1 VPGVVGFYWNGVLAP
16 AGTPQSVIDRLNTVI
31 NDGLR
36 TREGQASITRL
47 GMEPRLGSPQDF
59 AKLIAQE
66 HQYWAAV
73 ARAANF

>member
-16 AGTPQSVIDRLNTVI
+16 AGTPQPIIERLNTVI
-31 NDGLR
+31 NEGLSKP
-36 TREGQASITRL
+36 EGLANITRL

>member
-1 VPGVVGFYWNGVLAP
+1 
-16 AGTPQSVIDRLNTVI
+16 VI

-36 TREGQASITRL
+36 KPEGLASITRL

>member
-1 VPGVVGFYWNGVLAP
+1 
-16 AGTPQSVIDRLNTVI
+16 
-31 NDGLR
+31 LR
-36 TREGQASITRL
+36 RPEGQASITRL

-73 ARAANF
+73 ARTAKF